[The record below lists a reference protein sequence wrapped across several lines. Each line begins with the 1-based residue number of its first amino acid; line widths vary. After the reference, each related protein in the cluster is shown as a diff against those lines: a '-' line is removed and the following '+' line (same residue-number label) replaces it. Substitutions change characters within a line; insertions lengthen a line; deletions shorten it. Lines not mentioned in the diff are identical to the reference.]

1 MADHQVVAEQQGV
14 DERHVEIT
22 TLVRNKG
29 FATIEELSQHFGV
42 TVQTIRRDLNRLDKE
57 GLLIRHHGGAAAQ
70 SSVENVSY
78 SQRRVSYFDEKER
91 IARLVASHIPENS
104 SLFLNIGTT
113 TEAVARALTDH
124 KGLRVITNNINVAT
138 ILSQNTDFQ
147 VFITGG
153 RIRNRD
159 GGILG
164 QDTCVAIEQFR
175 VDYGIIGISGIDLD
189 GTMLDFDYDE
199 VRAAQAIIRSA
210 RQTFLVTDHSKFS
223 RRPMVRLG
231 SLTEISAIYTDA
243 TPPKA
248 VRSLMA
254 ANEVALHI
262 ATGDGTKKD
271 I

>member
-1 MADHQVVAEQQGV
+1 MLEHQAGAEQQSV
-14 DERHVEIT
+14 EERHDGIT
-22 TLVRNKG
+22 ALVRNKG
-29 FATIEELSQHFGV
+29 YITIEELSQYFRV
-42 TVQTIRRDLNRLDKE
+42 TVQTIRRDLNKLHKE
-57 GLLIRHHGGAAAQ
+57 GRLIRYHGGAGAS
-70 SSVENVSY
+70 SSVENISY
-78 SQRRVSYFDEKER
+78 SQRKISYLNEKER

-113 TEAVARALTDH
+113 TEAVAKALVNH
-124 KGLRVITNNINVAT
+124 KGLKIITNNINVAT

-175 VDYGIIGISGIDLD
+175 VDFGIIGISGIDLD

-231 SLTEISAIYTDA
+231 SVAEISAIYTDA
-243 TPPKA
+243 PPPKA
-248 VRSLMA
+248 IKTLMA
-254 ANEVALHI
+254 ENNVALHI
-262 ATGDGTKKD
+262 ALE
-271 I
+271 